1 MLLLVYCSVIAVEH
15 ELEFVVLDEPFGF
28 FSAYLLYGL
37 VFLVADFPDWHS
49 VWVLEE
55 SEPFVVL
62 NDYHAKKSSLNVF
75 TQEIGAHLL

>member
-1 MLLLVYCSVIAVEH
+1 MLVDCSVIAVKH
-15 ELEFVVLDEPFGF
+15 ELEVVSLDESFCF
-28 FSAYLLYGL
+28 FSADLLYGL
-37 VFLVADFPDWHS
+37 VFLVADFTDWHS